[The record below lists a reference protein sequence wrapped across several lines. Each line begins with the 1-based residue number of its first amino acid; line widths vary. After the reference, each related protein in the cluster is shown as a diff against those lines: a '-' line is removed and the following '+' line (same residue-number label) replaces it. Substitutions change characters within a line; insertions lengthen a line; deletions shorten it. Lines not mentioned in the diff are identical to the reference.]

1 MTTEITDV
9 EDAGTWRGNIE
20 KIFIDIIMAYMQQLM
35 CLQTAERDETEGA
48 AQKAE
53 RPEKEILA
61 CNSCRSGDAVW
72 PH

>member
-1 MTTEITDV
+1 M
-9 EDAGTWRGNIE
+9 R
-20 KIFIDIIMAYMQQLM
+20 MAYMQQLM

-61 CNSCRSGDAVW
+61 RNSCRSGDAVW